1 MKKESVK
8 KNFIYQSAYQLFT
21 ILLPMILSPYIS
33 RVLQADGLGIYSYTF
48 SIVSYFVLVA
58 KLGIENYGNR
68 CIATI
73 KDDKNKLNQMFS
85 DIYSLHIVVTL
96 ATIVMYVLFVVFFT
110 EKYKLV
116 FAIQGAYLVG
126 QLLDINWFFFG
137 IEKFRITVSRNFFIK
152 LLTVVCI
159 FVFVRSHEDVW
170 KYILILAVGS
180 VLSELCVWLFVRQ
193 YVRFVKP
200 DFSSYKTHFVQLLI
214 FFIPAI
220 AVSLY
225 KVMDKVMLGL
235 MTSEV
240 QVGLYE
246 NSEKIVNISIGFI
259 TALGMVMMPRMTN
272 LIANGHEE
280 EGKKLLKKSMQF
292 ILLLSYAMCF
302 GIIGI
307 SRVFPTVFWGD
318 SFEQCGFLLVGL
330 AFSLPFTA
338 VASVIRTQYLMPKHR
353 DKDYILSVCMG
364 AGLNLLV
371 NISLIPFLLSFGA
384 VLGTLCAE
392 AIVCIVQIAAVRKEF
407 SIFQYLK
414 VSSPYLIIG
423 LIMMAA
429 VYGIGL
435 LMGTGVITL
444 LVQIGSGMVIYG
456 GLSAVYMYVTKDEL
470 LGMLMS
476 RFIKKK
482 HKKGDAA

>member
-116 FAIQGAYLVG
+116 FAIQG
-126 QLLDINWFFFG
+126 
-137 IEKFRITVSRNFFIK
+137 VSRNFFIK

-180 VLSELCVWLFVRQ
+180 VLSESCVWLFVRQ